1 QGAVNAVAFVDESQ
15 VVAGYDTSDIR
26 RWKIEDGQQQGQTM
40 QAGKCVR
47 SIASSQD
54 GRWIVSGDNGSRVT
68 VWNALTNEKVRHAQ
82 YGNWVWAVDISSD
95 CTKVV
100 GAGYYGT
107 DNVRLFDISS
117 GTQLLPTVSHTYTC
131 SVKFSPDGSRFA
143 TVSYDYGVRVYS
155 THDGKVL
162 FDSGTEGSTN
172 SSRPVTPLV
181 WSADGQQL
189 FVASKGKIASF
200 NISDSS
206 STEWPIHENQIP
218 PSIASNDIF
227 IACSA
232 GSSVSLWDWMSQRQ
246 IGPIIT
252 HTAQIRCIA
261 LSPSGGYLACGFAD
275 GKITI

>member
-107 DNVRLFDISS
+107 DN
-117 GTQLLPTVSHTYTC
+117 
-131 SVKFSPDGSRFA
+131 FSPDGSRFA

-275 GKITI
+275 GKIT